1 MSKSKIGLYLLGMG
15 SLFLM
20 SCNETD
26 SPSSS
31 LDNGSS
37 QANVICASDNPEY
50 ASQVISAGNCDIDYC
65 VDQNSQTSYYIA
77 DGKTFQCGSMGSN
90 SSYLNSCAES
100 VVSYCM
106 GSGSNGGSYYSS
118 QGYYGYSSSSAR
130 YSSSSVRSSSSTA
143 STVYWGAVAIG
154 QTDDGVA
161 YGLVTNAASSTA
173 AVNQAVTLCRN
184 KGGTNCSSAGAF
196 NNGCAAVAFG
206 SSDNATSV
214 YTSGGETT
222 SEARTAALNYCRS
235 DGSSNC
241 YIDAVQ
247 CLDN

>member
-1 MSKSKIGLYLLGMG
+1 MNESRFELYLVGMG
-15 SLFLM
+15 CLFLM

-37 QANVICASDNPEY
+37 QAGVYCASDNPEY
-50 ASQVISAGNCDIDYC
+50 ASQVISAGDCSIDYC

-77 DGKTFQCGSMGSN
+77 DGKTFQCGSLG
-90 SSYLNSCAES
+90 SYLTSCVES
-100 VVSYCM
+100 VVSYCT
-106 GSGSNGGSYYSS
+106 GSGSGSGGGTYYSS

-130 YSSSSVRSSSSTA
+130 YSSSSSTA

-154 QTDDGVA
+154 QTGDGVA

-196 NNGCAAVAFG
+196 NNGCAAVAFE

>member
-1 MSKSKIGLYLLGMG
+1 MNNSRFELYLVGMG
-15 SLFLM
+15 CLILM

-37 QANVICASDNPEY
+37 QADVYCASDNPEY
-50 ASQVISAGNCDIDYC
+50 ASQVISAGDCNIDYC
-65 VDQNSQTSYYIA
+65 
-77 DGKTFQCGSMGSN
+77 
-90 SSYLNSCAES
+90 
-100 VVSYCM
+100 
-106 GSGSNGGSYYSS
+106 
-118 QGYYGYSSSSAR
+118 
-130 YSSSSVRSSSSTA
+130 
-143 STVYWGAVAIG
+143 
-154 QTDDGVA
+154 VA